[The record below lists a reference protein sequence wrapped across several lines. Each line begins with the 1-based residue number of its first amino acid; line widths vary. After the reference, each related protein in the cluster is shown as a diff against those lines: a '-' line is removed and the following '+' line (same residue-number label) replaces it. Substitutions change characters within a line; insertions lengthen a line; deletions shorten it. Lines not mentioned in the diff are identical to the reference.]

1 MKKITRADIQY
12 GEPLPFSV
20 HDTDG
25 RLLLRKGYVITIPG
39 HIEKLVT
46 RGVLIGDD
54 HSSSGDSAAASTST
68 RNSTPPPVS
77 QPVYD
82 QMDGL
87 VLNLKHILTTAL
99 KSPEQI
105 DLPARIRNLA
115 GNLQALCQ
123 EDLDSALAAPY
134 LDIHNPYIVVHQIMG
149 AILTEIIAGRKGLE
163 SNERLPLVC
172 AALTRDIGQLA
183 IQSELDKCN
192 GPLPPELSQAMLEHP
207 TRGIKIL
214 GGAGVADTAWLNAVR
229 QHHERLDGSGYP
241 LNLRDNEV
249 GLGAR
254 MLAIAD
260 TYSAMTKPRSYRS
273 KAHAPQNALRD
284 IYLKKDSHMDG
295 ELIQV
300 LIKEIGTMPPGTVVR
315 LKNGEIAVVKNRA
328 AKAAETTVY
337 SVYDTKGMPL
347 FSPIRRETQSPDFEI
362 TGMVPFAECR
372 SAAVTIKRLWVK

>member
-1 MKKITRADIQY
+1 MKKVSSCDLKL
-12 GEPLPFSV
+12 GEPLPFSI

-25 RLLLRKGYVITIPG
+25 RLLLRKGFVITNPD
-39 HIEKLVT
+39 HIGQLIT
-46 RGVLIGDD
+46 RGVLMEEKTSGGSAGAP
-54 HSSSGDSAAASTST
+54 SSHTSA
-68 RNSTPPPVS
+68 PPPVT

-99 KSPEQI
+99 KSPEHI
-105 DLPARIRNLA
+105 DLPTRIKSLA
-115 GNLQALCQ
+115 SNIQTLCQ

-149 AILTEIIAGRKGLE
+149 AILTEIIAGRKGLAAG
-163 SNERLPLVC
+163 ERLPLVC

-183 IQSELDKCN
+183 IQSALEKCD
-192 GPLPPELSQAMLEHP
+192 GPLPSDLSLSLMEHP
-207 TRGIKIL
+207 TRGMEIL
-214 GGAGVADTAWLNAVR
+214 SRAGVADNVWLSAIR

-241 LNLRDNEV
+241 LKLRENEV
-249 GLGAR
+249 CLGAR

-260 TYSAMTKPRSYRS
+260 TYSAMTKPRSYRG
-273 KAHAPQNALRD
+273 KAYHPQNALRD

-295 ELIQV
+295 ELIQA
-300 LIKEIGTMPPGTVVR
+300 LIKEIGMMPPGTIVK

-328 AKAAETTVY
+328 VKTSETTVF

-347 FSPIRRETQSPDFEI
+347 FSPIRRDTLSSDFEI